1 MRHSASSRFWAC
13 YAALPADVRELADRS
28 HALLEADPF
37 HPSLHFKK
45 VGKLWSARIGAHYRA
60 LAVEVEGG
68 FLWTWIGPHDEY
80 DKLIR

>member
-13 YAALPADVRELADRS
+13 YAALPADIRELADRS
-28 HALLEADPF
+28 YALLAADPF

-45 VGKLWSARIGAHYRA
+45 VGRLWSARIGAHYRA

>member
-1 MRHSASSRFWAC
+1 MRHSASSRFWTC
-13 YAALPADVRELADRS
+13 YAALPADVRELADRNY
-28 HALLEADPF
+28 ALLEADPF
-37 HPSLHFKK
+37 HPSLHFKR
-45 VGKLWSARIGAHYRA
+45 VGKLWSARVGAHYRA